1 MHPDDNQMKQNLDIL
16 LNMVGRPFTSASS
29 MEELPHISLYK
40 RGEISYEENQY
51 HMCITHFEESLTLF
65 YKELQKCH
73 ALCEYQHEK
82 HQASYSASLFAHFK
96 AILDCRQQCQTS
108 LTKINSK
115 TSTTH
120 FVPYYFHYLQICYFQ
135 SKYKPEQAV

>member
-29 MEELPHISLYK
+29 MEELPHISFYK

-82 HQASYSASLFAHFK
+82 HQASYSASLFGHFK

-135 SKYKPEQAV
+135 SKYKPEQAI

>member
-1 MHPDDNQMKQNLDIL
+1 MHPDDNQMKQNLEIL
-16 LNMVGRPFTSASS
+16 LNMVGRSFTSASS
-29 MEELPHISLYK
+29 MEELPHVSLYK

-51 HMCITHFEESLTLF
+51 HMCITHFEELLTLF

-73 ALCEYQHEK
+73 ALCE
-82 HQASYSASLFAHFK
+82 YSASLFAHFK

-135 SKYKPEQAV
+135 SKYKPEQAI